1 MKFIRTWLVF
11 CAAVLLAWQSIAVSS
26 EQIKI
31 TIGSWVFEEK
41 QAENLGFNLTL
52 TDAGIGIKATADVLN
67 FAEPI
72 GQINNVSLSCSSFQ
86 LNAQQYACLKGSLAF
101 THAKLASQK
110 IQFSIKAKPEE
121 ASYGVSVKGLKLA
134 EIDIALQAE
143 LDNDNW
149 HVLLDSPT
157 ASLKNITTV
166 LSAYL
171 SEQNIETLTSWSYEA
186 NMSVKAELRG
196 QKKQLQYANVNLAT
210 PSLNLSDKDGLFVAE
225 NTAMLLDLDLKLI
238 NQDWHWQADIK
249 IDDGQAYGEPVF
261 LDFSESALSFSGNG
275 LWQTDNQKLL
285 INQAKIT
292 QQDIADLTFELESDL
307 KNLNSLKLTTSNIDI
322 QKLYPIWLQP
332 FLTGTAAA
340 NLELSGI
347 TSAKFA
353 MRDDDYQ
360 LTIDLDNIFI
370 EDADGKFGFYELNGQ
385 TAWTNKSEP
394 LPIEL
399 SWLGG
404 YVYAVQLGASEV
416 IAETKLSQ
424 VDIQETWVLPI
435 FDGELQIKG
444 FSLKRSDEQTQW
456 TFNGLLTPISM
467 ESLSSALEWPTLH
480 GKLSGVIPEVSYKEQ
495 NIIVDG
501 ALMLKLFGGTTVIRN
516 LQLEQPFGA
525 LPQLYADVDI
535 NTLDLETLTQTFD
548 FGKITGKLDGQVH
561 QLRLSDWRP
570 VQFDAQF
577 VTPETDKSRRRISQ
591 KAVDNLS
598 QIGGG
603 ASGVLSRS
611 FLRFFEDFSYQKLG
625 LNCKLLNDTCEMSG
639 VGDAEQGYYIVKGGG
654 LPPRINVVGYTRR
667 VDWPDLIERLKSV
680 SQGPGPV
687 IQ

>member
-1 MKFIRTWLVF
+1 MKFIRTWLIF

-41 QAENLGFNLTL
+41 QAENLDFNLTL
-52 TDAGIGIKATADVLN
+52 TDVGIGIKATADVVN

-72 GQINNVSLSCSSFQ
+72 GQINNVSLSCDELQFNS
-86 LNAQQYACLKGSLAF
+86 QQIACLKGDLAF

-110 IQFSIKAKPEE
+110 IQFSIKAKPETTN
-121 ASYGVSVKGLKLA
+121 YRVSIKGFKLA
-134 EIDIALQAE
+134 ETDVLLQAE
-143 LDNDNW
+143 LENDNW
-149 HVLLDSPT
+149 HVLLDIPT

-171 SEQNIETLTSWSYEA
+171 SDENIETLASWSYEA
-186 NMSVKAELRG
+186 DLSIKAELSG
-196 QKKQLQYANVNLAT
+196 QKKQLQYGNVNLAT
-210 PSLNLSDKDGLFVAE
+210 STLNLSDKDGLFVAE

-238 NQDWHWQADIK
+238 NQDWQWQADIK
-249 IDDGQAYGEPVF
+249 IDNGQAYGEPVF

-275 LWQTDNQKLL
+275 LWQTDKKKLL
-285 INQAKIT
+285 INQAKLT
-292 QQDIADLTFELESDL
+292 QQDIADLSFELDSDL
-307 KNLNSLKLTTSNIDI
+307 KSLNSLKLTTSKIDI

-332 FLTGTAAA
+332 FLAGSAAA
-340 NLELSGI
+340 NLELSGM
-347 TSAKFA
+347 TSTTFD
-353 MRDDDYQ
+353 MQDGDYQ
-360 LTIDLDNIFI
+360 LTMDLDNVFVD
-370 EDADGKFGFYELNGQ
+370 DADGKFGFYELNGLL
-385 TAWTNKSEP
+385 AWTNKSEA
-394 LPIEL
+394 LPIGL
-399 SWLGG
+399 SWQGG

-424 VDIQETWVLPI
+424 LDIQETWVLPI
-435 FDGELQIKG
+435 FDGELQLSG
-444 FSLKRSDEQTQW
+444 FSLKRSEKQTQW

-467 ESLSSALEWPTLH
+467 ESLSSALDWPTLH
-480 GKLSGVIPEVSYKEQ
+480 GKLSGVIPEVSYTEK
-495 NIIVDG
+495 NIYVDG

-535 NTLDLETLTQTFD
+535 KSLDLETLTQTFD

-561 QLRLSDWRP
+561 QLRLSDWQP

-591 KAVDNLS
+591 KAVDSLS

-603 ASGVLSRS
+603 ASGILSRS

-639 VGDAEQGYYIVKGGG
+639 VGEAEQGYYIVKGGG

-667 VDWPDLIERLKSV
+667 VGWTDLIERLKGVRQS
-680 SQGPGPV
+680 SGPV